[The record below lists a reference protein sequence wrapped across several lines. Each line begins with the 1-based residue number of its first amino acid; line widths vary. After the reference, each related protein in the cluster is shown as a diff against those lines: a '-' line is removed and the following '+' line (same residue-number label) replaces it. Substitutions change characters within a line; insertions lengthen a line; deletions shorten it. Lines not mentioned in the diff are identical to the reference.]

1 MIIPDHLLGYFTGK
15 ANGKTNGAGQL
26 ATPHREMASGQRDP
40 HKTALAE
47 WLDTEVQEGGRNHAL
62 ARGVGLMAAAGTPMP
77 AAMAAA
83 KWWCRHRC
91 RPPLVGP
98 EVGATFTSIFK
109 AEAKKQI
116 TEPDDAS
123 PGLIVDAM
131 QDFTALTIPPRRHV
145 LRPVLPEKGLG
156 MLYAVRG
163 VGKTYVALSM
173 AYAIASAGK
182 FLNWSAPA
190 PRSILYVDGEMPA
203 NEMQDR
209 MRRLVAAHDG
219 AYPANL
225 KILSIDRQEADATL
239 NLANEMDQAL
249 IEQIDAEVIILD
261 DRSTLVHGGREND
274 AESWDRALRG
284 QRGTLGCLWKLAG
297 RGLLA

>member
-1 MIIPDHLLGYFTGK
+1 
-15 ANGKTNGAGQL
+15 
-26 ATPHREMASGQRDP
+26 
-40 HKTALAE
+40 
-47 WLDTEVQEGGRNHAL
+47 
-62 ARGVGLMAAAGTPMP
+62 
-77 AAMAAA
+77 
-83 KWWCRHRC
+83 
-91 RPPLVGP
+91 
-98 EVGATFTSIFK
+98 
-109 AEAKKQI
+109 
-116 TEPDDAS
+116 
-123 PGLIVDAM
+123 
-131 QDFTALTIPPRRHV
+131 
-145 LRPVLPEKGLG
+145 

-225 KILSIDRQEADATL
+225 KILSMDRQEAHATL

-261 DRSTLVHGGREND
+261 NRSTLVHGGREND
-274 AESWDRALRG
+274 AKSWDSRSTRPTRHVGLSME
-284 QRGTLGCLWKLAG
+284 AG
-297 RGLLA
+297 RTRPIGITVAVTWGYAR